1 MIGLLI
7 TGTFIMLI
15 ILAVMIVSSPYL
27 SSSVIYFMAF
37 GLGSTVLY
45 FIFSAPDVALTE
57 AVIGAGVSGVV
68 FLVSL
73 LQTQTREDEA

>member
-7 TGTFIMLI
+7 TGTFIMLV

-45 FIFSAPDVALTE
+45 FVFSAPDVALTE

>member
-7 TGTFIMLI
+7 TGTFLLLI
-15 ILAVMIVSSPYL
+15 ILAYVTVSTPYL
-27 SSSVIYFMAF
+27 ASSVVYFMAF

-45 FIFSAPDVALTE
+45 FLFSAPDVALTE

-68 FLVSL
+68 FLVAL
-73 LQTQTREDEA
+73 LQTQTREDDA

>member
-1 MIGLLI
+1 MIGVLIVIIFAALVVIALL
-7 TGTFIMLI
+7 
-15 ILAVMIVSSPYL
+15 VVSSGDL

-45 FIFSAPDVALTE
+45 VLFSAPDVALTE
-57 AVIGAGVSGVV
+57 AVIGAGISGIV

-73 LQTQTREDEA
+73 LQTQTKENT

>member
-45 FIFSAPDVALTE
+45 FVFSAPDVALTE